1 MRGIGS
7 GRIQPEESRPTTN
20 RALLEPTL
28 PWIRQSR
35 RVALEKRRWRWD
47 CEANTSSRARTGL
60 GRRSPGNT
68 SRRRQRSLSEV
79 RDQTVRQGGFDG
91 SVSAKLAGPIPQI
104 ATTAGSFWPRIT
116 PSKCG
121 VPATRCTK
129 LPASAHTHEPGS
141 KSAPLLTH
149 QAPETT
155 TQNRSIG

>member
-1 MRGIGS
+1 MRDIGS
-7 GRIQPEESRPTTN
+7 GRIQPAESRPTTN

-28 PWIRQSR
+28 PWSVR
-35 RVALEKRRWRWD
+35 RDALRWRSVGGD
-47 CEANTSSRARTGL
+47 GIARL
-60 GRRSPGNT
+60 RVRGRRPDWGGEARGI
-68 SRRRQRSLSEV
+68 RRGDGRDHGPKS

-155 TQNRSIG
+155 TQNRSVG